1 MYWKRPSFLSYIL
14 QSLIF
19 AVFLIYF
26 INNYKSLSKRD
37 MTFMIL
43 LISIAIGIHSM
54 LHDREERYYG
64 FNPLESS
71 DIDYANFK

>member
-1 MYWKRPSFLSYIL
+1 
-14 QSLIF
+14 
-19 AVFLIYF
+19 
-26 INNYKSLSKRD
+26 

-71 DIDYANFK
+71 DIDYANF